1 MTLLTLAWKSLWN
14 RKLTTL
20 LTVASIAV
28 SVALLVGVE
37 QLRAS
42 ARESFSGTISDTDLI
57 VGPRAGTVS
66 LLLYSVFRIGAPLN
80 NVKYET
86 YEHFSKHPAVR
97 WTIPLAFGDSH
108 RGFRVVG
115 TDANF
120 YEHYRFRRDRR
131 VTFAEGG
138 APKEP
143 LDVALGAD
151 VARLLGYRIGS
162 KVVMTHGVAGSVIEH
177 DDQPFLVTGILA
189 PTATPIDRGLY
200 ITFAGVEAMHHED
213 HEEGAAHKDEHK
225 HEDHDHKGEAGHEDH
240 DHPTEQ
246 VSAFFLRTKSR
257 IDTLRLQREIAT
269 FEAEPLSAVIPG
281 VALAELWSTVRYAE
295 DALRIVS
302 GFVLVVSLIGLLISL
317 YVTLNERRREMS
329 ILRALGVGPGQIAAL
344 MMLESTVLTAFG
356 CATGVALLMSA
367 QTAAQS
373 AIERNFGLYLR
384 SASLTRD
391 AWIALALILA
401 AGALLGLI
409 PAWRAYRN
417 SLADGLSI
425 RL

>member
-1 MTLLTLAWKSLWN
+1 MTLLRLAGKSLWN
-14 RKLTTL
+14 RKLTTA
-20 LTVASIAV
+20 LTIASIAV

-86 YEHFSKHPAVR
+86 YEHFAKHPAVR

-115 TDANF
+115 TDDHF
-120 YEHYRFRRDRR
+120 YEHYRYRRDRR
-131 VTFAEGG
+131 VNFAQGH
-138 APKEP
+138 APKQP

-151 VARLLGYRIGS
+151 VAQQLRYSIGS
-162 KVVMTHGVAGSVIEH
+162 KIVMTHGVAGSVIEH
-177 DDQPFLVTGILA
+177 DDQPFHVVGILA

-200 ITFAGVEAMHHED
+200 ITFAGVEAMHHDEEHEAAAEPKD
-213 HEEGAAHKDEHK
+213 HH
-225 HEDHDHKGEAGHEDH
+225 DHDHKKAEAGHEDH
-240 DHPTEQ
+240 DHPTDQ

-257 IDTLRLQREIAT
+257 VDTLQLQREIAT
-269 FEAEPLSAVIPG
+269 FAVEPLSAVIPG

-302 GFVLVVSLIGLLISL
+302 AFVLVVSLIGLLISL
-317 YVTLNERRREMS
+317 YVTLNERRREVA
-329 ILRALGVGPGQIAAL
+329 ILRALGVGPTQVAL
-344 MMLESTVLTAFG
+344 LMVFESTLLTAIG
-356 CATGVALLMSA
+356 CATGVALLA
-367 QTAAQS
+367 LAQS
-373 AIERNFGLYLR
+373 WGQNWIERSFGLYLR
-384 SASLTRD
+384 SASITRD
-391 AWIALALILA
+391 SWIALALILA
-401 AGALLGLI
+401 AGAILGLV

-417 SLADGLSI
+417 SLADGLSV

>member
-1 MTLLTLAWKSLWN
+1 
-14 RKLTTL
+14 
-20 LTVASIAV
+20 
-28 SVALLVGVE
+28 
-37 QLRAS
+37 
-42 ARESFSGTISDTDLI
+42 
-57 VGPRAGTVS
+57 
-66 LLLYSVFRIGAPLN
+66 
-80 NVKYET
+80 
-86 YEHFSKHPAVR
+86 
-97 WTIPLAFGDSH
+97 
-108 RGFRVVG
+108 
-115 TDANF
+115 
-120 YEHYRFRRDRR
+120 
-131 VTFAEGG
+131 
-138 APKEP
+138 
-143 LDVALGAD
+143 
-151 VARLLGYRIGS
+151 
-162 KVVMTHGVAGSVIEH
+162 